1 MSLLSNVPDE
11 EFKKLVSESHSL
23 KEYINTDMNDFI
35 SVSDMTENKKL
46 KDYLSFWKNEH
57 KEFNKMLNN

>member
-1 MSLLSNVPDE
+1 
-11 EFKKLVSESHSL
+11 
-23 KEYINTDMNDFI
+23 MNDFI

-46 KDYLSFWKNEH
+46 KDYLIFWKNEH